1 MTNENHS
8 SGLTAGG
15 NHSGV
20 LYGFHDGQPP
30 GKGDS
35 LGHVVMLERPV
46 SPTAM
51 DNPRAAKGGKN
62 SADEK
67 PSEMT
72 STTRQFDEFGGR
84 PPDGCPV
91 ISPLVPLERPP
102 SPMLLEEQSVGKK
115 ARNGVDVATFSDKV
129 DMDADHESDVV
140 CDVRDSAVRNPPLSQ
155 E

>member
-1 MTNENHS
+1 MECEVVCNGTTDLTDSWMSNVQHVLEENRQEEKPKS
-8 SGLTAGG
+8 SYASMVTR
-15 NHSGV
+15 NRESE
-20 LYGFHDGQPP
+20 
-30 GKGDS
+30 GD
-35 LGHVVMLERPV
+35 ERKDFNFTDDV
-46 SPTAM
+46 
-51 DNPRAAKGGKN
+51 
-62 SADEK
+62 EK